1 METMGQGAYLYMDFA
16 ARGLLVLRSLTP
28 FVERDFRLRQLRSHV
43 QIVCWL
49 ATSHTPLFMTSTAD
63 YEDSTHCAVRSAFI
77 HLISAHLIR
86 SNRFEP
92 SACTVSVDPH
102 SHFLTHA
109 REEFKTCH

>member
-1 METMGQGAYLYMDFA
+1 MDF
-16 ARGLLVLRSLTP
+16 VFTTDSLDKAIK
-28 FVERDFRLRQLRSHV
+28 VRLKNMKV
-43 QIVCWL
+43 
-49 ATSHTPLFMTSTAD
+49 TSNAD

-86 SNRFEP
+86 SNRVEP

-102 SHFLTHA
+102 SHFLTHE